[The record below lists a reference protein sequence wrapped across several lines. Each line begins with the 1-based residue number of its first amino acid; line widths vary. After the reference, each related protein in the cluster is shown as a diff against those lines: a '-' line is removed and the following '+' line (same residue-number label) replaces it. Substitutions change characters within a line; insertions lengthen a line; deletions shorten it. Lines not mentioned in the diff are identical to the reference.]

1 MIGRRELVLG
11 AAALAATWRGAD
23 AQTLGQQGRQNGYA
37 QFGGQGADN
46 RSDRWRNNQPMDY
59 QRTPYTLRTGAVL
72 PAIMLTP
79 VNSDLPGQILSQVS
93 QNVYD
98 TATGQY
104 LLIPQGCRLVGTYS
118 SDVAYGQSRIL
129 CAWQR
134 IVFPDA
140 RALDI
145 GAMPGADGAGVAGL
159 GDQVN
164 NHYLRVF
171 GSALLLSGI
180 TAGFKMALPDD
191 SQATVGQQ
199 RSLSKSV
206 GDAVAEN
213 LGQTANEM
221 IRKNMTIAPTLEVR
235 AGFRINVMVVK
246 DLEFDRPYRAFEPG

>member
-1 MIGRRELVLG
+1 
-11 AAALAATWRGAD
+11 
-23 AQTLGQQGRQNGYA
+23 
-37 QFGGQGADN
+37 
-46 RSDRWRNNQPMDY
+46 
-59 QRTPYTLRTGAVL
+59 
-72 PAIMLTP
+72 
-79 VNSDLPGQILSQVS
+79 
-93 QNVYD
+93 
-98 TATGQY
+98 
-104 LLIPQGCRLVGTYS
+104 
-118 SDVAYGQSRIL
+118 VAYGQSRIL